1 MDKSI
6 FQVMADKWPSEIIAR
21 TEVEKFTGG
30 LISEKY
36 QANLDSAG
44 KGPLE
49 RIRSGRKI
57 GYPKYP
63 YVKWLENRST
73 VVSSR
78 NPTQDNVEV

>member
-6 FQVMADKWPSEIIAR
+6 FQEMADAWPSQIIAR

-44 KGPLE
+44 QGPE
-49 RIRSGRKI
+49 RIRVGRKI

-63 YVKWLENRST
+63 YAKWLEGRSSAVT
-73 VVSSR
+73 GKGRRVAG
-78 NPTQDNVEV
+78 

>member
-6 FQVMADKWPSEIIAR
+6 FQDMADKWPSEIIAR

-44 KGPLE
+44 KGPAGRV
-49 RIRSGRKI
+49 RIGRKI

-63 YVKWLENRST
+63 YVAWLEGRSA
-73 VVSSR
+73 VVSGKGQR
-78 NPTQDNVEV
+78 LAGK